1 MKMMTFLAGLAIA
14 AGPAL
19 AAPLTDTHDSAK
31 AVGDMFAR
39 SIDVDLDGMIS
50 RRELIDFGDQV
61 FVSVDQDGDGMI
73 VLEELQTWQFGLA
86 DLAEFRGR
94 DQAYLTSMAIVFDVM
109 DRNNDQTVSSSEY
122 ERATLVSAD
131 YANVNGDDLLTREE
145 YLQGYIFNIAM
156 RNAFQS

>member
-1 MKMMTFLAGLAIA
+1 MKFMTFLAGLAIT
-14 AGPAL
+14 AGPVL
-19 AAPLTDTHDSAK
+19 ATPQMDTHDSAK
-31 AVGDMFAR
+31 AVGDMFAQ
-39 SIDVDLDGMIS
+39 SIDVDLDGAIS

-61 FVSVDQDGDGMI
+61 FVSVDQNADGMI

-109 DRNNDQTVSSSEY
+109 DRNNDQSVSPSEY

-145 YLQGYIFNIAM
+145 YLEGYIFNIAM
-156 RNAFQS
+156 RNAFQG